1 MLIHRHS
8 FFKKVI
14 TFWTI
19 WNWRACEEILL
30 SFTKQSHNAT
40 TESSFNFMV
49 KYKIYHFCL
58 SIQSPTTD
66 KIHSVCLA
74 HVGRRLTMLKGTQD
88 PSIQVNSGQVT
99 LVFLLPGGAG
109 ETVLSEQNKISKNY
123 QTERDYTHYHE
134 VCEYG
139 RVGCRLFLSSFPYFF
154 LSLSMLPFLHFFFA
168 SILWTFCQVLSPCSI
183 SSLHPSSLPF
193 SPVSSP
199 YLRRTHHT
207 PTHLRPADS
216 LERRCTLATC
226 SRRCGCHMGS
236 CLDKEVSE

>member
-1 MLIHRHS
+1 
-8 FFKKVI
+8 
-14 TFWTI
+14 
-19 WNWRACEEILL
+19 
-30 SFTKQSHNAT
+30 
-40 TESSFNFMV
+40 MV

-109 ETVLSEQNKISKNY
+109 ETVLSEQNKISNNY

-154 LSLSMLPFLHFFFA
+154 LSLSLCFPSF
-168 SILWTFCQVLSPCSI
+168 I
-183 SSLHPSSLPF
+183 SSLPPFFEHFVRSCHLAPSLHSIHPHYHSHLSLLPISGELTTHQLIF
-193 SPVSSP
+193 APRTVWNAVAH
-199 YLRRTHHT
+199 LRRVHAGAVVTWEAAWTRRYPSRAWYTH
-207 PTHLRPADS
+207 RIN
-216 LERRCTLATC
+216 
-226 SRRCGCHMGS
+226 
-236 CLDKEVSE
+236 VSIH